1 MLAARPPPDPTT
13 PRLSAQIALRAA
25 RPERTMAP
33 MDPDR
38 RRQLQAAYR
47 ATRYTARRG
56 GLEVA
61 LVVGGKSPDLDRW
74 LDEVGCREW
83 AYLTACNPG
92 SLVLS
97 DGENARRQAQLVA
110 ELGRRGLVA
119 WHGAG
124 EPLAAGWR
132 AEASVLVPG
141 MGRGEA
147 VELGRALGQ
156 CAVVVGVRGGVGE
169 LAWCD

>member
-1 MLAARPPPDPTT
+1 
-13 PRLSAQIALRAA
+13 
-25 RPERTMAP
+25 
-33 MDPDR
+33 MDSVR
-38 RRQLQAAYR
+38 RHQLQAAYR
-47 ATRYTARRG
+47 ATRYTVRRG
-56 GLEVA
+56 GLELA
-61 LVVGGKSPDLDRW
+61 LVIGGRSAELDRW

-92 SLVLS
+92 SQVLS
-97 DGENARRQAQLVA
+97 DQENARRQAELVA
-110 ELGRRGLVA
+110 QLQRRGHVV

-141 MGRGEA
+141 MGRREA
-147 VELGRALGQ
+147 VDWARGFGP

-169 LAWCD
+169 LAWA

>member
-1 MLAARPPPDPTT
+1 MTQSADHPCSAAPD
-13 PRLSAQIALRAA
+13 LL
-25 RPERTMAP
+25 
-33 MDPDR
+33 
-38 RRQLQAAYR
+38 AAYR

-61 LVVGGKSPDLDRW
+61 LVVGGTSPELDRW
-74 LDEVGCREW
+74 LDELGCREW

-92 SLVLS
+92 SKVLS
-97 DGENARRQAQLVA
+97 DEENARRQAELVA
-110 ELGRRGLVA
+110 QLGRRGFVV

-141 MGRGEA
+141 IGRGEA
-147 VELGRALGQ
+147 VDLARMHGQ
-156 CAVVVGVRGGVGE
+156 CALVVGVRGGRGE
-169 LAWCD
+169 LVWVN